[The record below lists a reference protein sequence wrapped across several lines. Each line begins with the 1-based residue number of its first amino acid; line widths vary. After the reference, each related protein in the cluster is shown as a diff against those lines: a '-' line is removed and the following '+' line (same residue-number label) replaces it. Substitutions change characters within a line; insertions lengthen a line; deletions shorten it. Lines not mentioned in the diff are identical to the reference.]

1 MPRLGRCRF
10 RARPR
15 RGPWRAPGRGR
26 GARPRITT
34 EAVPLVPGSGP
45 WDHDQVGMASKPR
58 RRTTMAG
65 ETDVQDRL
73 AALPRRA
80 VVAFAARC
88 ARRVQPLTHALPEQ
102 DRDAIARAIAV
113 AEAFANG
120 DAWATKDAARAAGD
134 VAGATAG
141 AAGDAA
147 W

>member
-58 RRTTMAG
+58 RRTTMAKERKDIQG
-65 ETDVQDRL
+65 RL
-73 AALPRRA
+73 AELPGRA

-88 ARRVQPLTHALPEQ
+88 ARRVQPLTHALPEHS
-102 DRDAIARAIAV
+102 RGAIARAIAV
-113 AEAFANG
+113 A
-120 DAWATKDAARAAGD
+120 
-134 VAGATAG
+134 
-141 AAGDAA
+141 
-147 W
+147 